1 MNASDVIKAM
11 KNFQWDDLDYDNI
24 KLFEKNI
31 IVLLRPNGAA
41 VPIGTIISVKN
52 ARAWVSMVSYL
63 KK

>member
-31 IVLLRPNGAA
+31 IVLLRPNRATLL
-41 VPIGTIISVKN
+41 IGKILSVKN